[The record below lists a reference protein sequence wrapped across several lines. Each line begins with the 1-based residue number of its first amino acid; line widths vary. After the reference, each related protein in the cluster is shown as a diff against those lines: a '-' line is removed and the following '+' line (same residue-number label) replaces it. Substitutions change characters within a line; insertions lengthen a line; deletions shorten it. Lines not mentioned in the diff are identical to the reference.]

1 MSYRNYEQREYNPVP
16 QYRNYEQREYNPVPQ
31 NQNRQNGKCFKFKTF
46 LNGFA
51 IISTIKY
58 FIGIV
63 YSGIIIVF
71 LPPRLSLV
79 EDNNESEKDEMISM
93 SKRDNSLATAHI
105 VLCLIFIVIGYIL
118 FCYGRYRNS
127 IILIIA
133 GLVALNIWD
142 IILGDIAGTLS
153 ILGHRET
160 VKNNLDTYP
169 KQEVIH
175 SLNDAYDKIYKIH
188 WYIFSGKMV
197 LLILIFANSFYLLAN
212 CKKLFEEVNVL

>member
-1 MSYRNYEQREYNPVP
+1 MKEMNYQHY
-16 QYRNYEQREYNPVPQ
+16 QQSGYNPVPQ
-31 NQNRQNGKCFKFKTF
+31 NQNQNRPYRLRFKFKAF
-46 LNGFA
+46 LNCLA

-58 FIGIV
+58 FTGIV
-63 YSGIIIVF
+63 YSGIIIAF
-71 LPPRLSLV
+71 LPRRIPLE
-79 EDNNESEKDEMISM
+79 EDYRNGYEKDEMISM
-93 SKRDNSLATAHI
+93 SNGDNSLAIAHI

-127 IILIIA
+127 FILIIG

-142 IILGDIAGTLS
+142 IILGDVAGTLS
-153 ILGHRET
+153 ILSHRET
-160 VKNNLDTYP
+160 IKYNLDTYP

-197 LLILIFANSFYLLAN
+197 LLILIFINSFYLLAN
-212 CKKLFEEVNVL
+212 CRKLFEEVGV

>member
-1 MSYRNYEQREYNPVP
+1 MNNQHYQQSG
-16 QYRNYEQREYNPVPQ
+16 YNPVPQ
-31 NQNRQNGKCFKFKTF
+31 NQNQNRRNRLKFKFKAF
-46 LNGFA
+46 LNCLA

-58 FIGIV
+58 FTWIV
-63 YSGIIIVF
+63 YSGIIIAF
-71 LPPRLSLV
+71 LPRRTPLV
-79 EDNNESEKDEMISM
+79 EDSGNGYEKDEMKSM
-93 SKRDNSLATAHI
+93 SNGDNSLAIAHI
-105 VLCLIFIVIGYIL
+105 VLCLIFIAIGYIL

-127 IILIIA
+127 FILIIG
-133 GLVALNIWD
+133 GLVALNILD

-153 ILGHRET
+153 ILSHRET
-160 VKNNLDTYP
+160 IKYNLDTYP

-212 CKKLFEEVNVL
+212 CRKLFEEVDV